1 MRKVR
6 GEEEETA
13 WQGIL
18 SFLCSP
24 LCSGFKRRA
33 ERWNTEFL
41 QQVVLVVSPP
51 PPFSLLLQKKA
62 ERENRYDSQAVS
74 FVPSFGMCRV
84 YIQIVTQ
91 SLNTLPLRVS
101 RQPQVNTRKSGCRA
115 DKPARTHTHTSLCL
129 SHIHTH
135 THTHN
140 LKCPICIPNT
150 GKKVSSATKNKKC
163 LVRVF
168 CSDKQKLKNQ

>member
-1 MRKVR
+1 MT

-24 LCSGFKRRA
+24 LCSGFKRCA

-41 QQVVLVVSPP
+41 QQVVLVFFFSF
-51 PPFSLLLQKKA
+51 PPFLLAALA
-62 ERENRYDSQAVS
+62 EKGWEENRYDSRAIS

-101 RQPQVNTRKSGCRA
+101 RQPQVNTRNRVVVQT
-115 DKPARTHTHTSLCL
+115 RRHTHTQK
-129 SHIHTH
+129 HTDIQVSH

-140 LKCPICIPNT
+140 LKCPICFPNT
-150 GKKVSSATKNKKC
+150 SKKVSPATKNKKC

-168 CSDKQKLKNQ
+168 CSDKQKLENQ

>member
-41 QQVVLVVSPP
+41 QQVVLVVFPP

-101 RQPQVNTRKSGCRA
+101 RQPQVNTRNRVAAQTSLHA
-115 DKPARTHTHTSLCL
+115 HTHTHKSLSL
-129 SHIHTH
+129 SHTH

>member
-24 LCSGFKRRA
+24 LCSGFKRQA

-41 QQVVLVVSPP
+41 QQVVLVVFFP

-101 RQPQVNTRKSGCRA
+101 RQPQVNTRNRVAAQTSLHA
-115 DKPARTHTHTSLCL
+115 HTHTHKSLSL
-129 SHIHTH
+129 SHTH

-150 GKKVSSATKNKKC
+150 GKKVSAATKNKKC

>member
-41 QQVVLVVSPP
+41 QQVVLVVFSPP
-51 PPFSLLLQKKA
+51 LSRCSCRKRL
-62 ERENRYDSQAVS
+62 REKQIRFTSRLICALIWYVQSVYSNCDTKFEYLASPRLTTAASKHSKIGLPRRQA
-74 FVPSFGMCRV
+74 C
-84 YIQIVTQ
+84 
-91 SLNTLPLRVS
+91 
-101 RQPQVNTRKSGCRA
+101 
-115 DKPARTHTHTSLCL
+115 THTHKSLSL
-129 SHIHTH
+129 SHTH